1 MYPYIGACRAYFQL
15 LGDLTIGESTSGSSI
30 KAFNLNFGDS
40 EETTSVND
48 EELRMNEGIS
58 NTTTWYDLSGRRL
71 TVKPT
76 KGLYIVNGKKVMIK

>member
-30 KAFNLNFGDS
+30 KAFNLNFGDG
-40 EETTSVND
+40 EATGVNTPLALWRGVD
-48 EELRMNEGIS
+48 GES
-58 NTTTWYDLSGRRL
+58 WYDLSGRRL

-76 KGLYIVNGKKVMIK
+76 KGLYIMNGKKVMIK